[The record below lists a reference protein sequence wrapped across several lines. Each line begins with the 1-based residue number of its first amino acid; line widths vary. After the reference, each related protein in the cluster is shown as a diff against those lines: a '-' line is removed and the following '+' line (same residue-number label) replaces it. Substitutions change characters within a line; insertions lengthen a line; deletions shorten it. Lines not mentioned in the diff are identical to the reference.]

1 MILHCLDDGCRAG
14 GGEEVAAKIVTLQ
27 LPESW
32 NVRRVWM
39 YSPSLFMDIQ
49 DVLFLAFQQLQKL

>member
-1 MILHCLDDGCRAG
+1 MILHYLDDGCRAG

-32 NVRRVWM
+32 NVRRVCGCTLHH
-39 YSPSLFMDIQ
+39 YSWISKMFY
-49 DVLFLAFQQLQKL
+49 F